1 MYAAS
6 YKEKDQSKR
15 RDLWVPSTGRLHL
28 YNCKSGEPCGGIT
41 WQCNKRVAMTS
52 SSVEYAEVQGMKAKR
67 MRGNA
72 DKYSNGNVKKTELNI
87 QGVKKS

>member
-1 MYAAS
+1 
-6 YKEKDQSKR
+6 
-15 RDLWVPSTGRLHL
+15 
-28 YNCKSGEPCGGIT
+28 
-41 WQCNKRVAMTS
+41 MTS
-52 SSVEYAEVQGMKAKR
+52 SSVEYEEVRGMKAKR